1 MGFNWAG
8 KNVLITGGASCI
20 ASHLAD
26 SLISRNVHIRAVDN
40 LSSGSLENIK
50 NHLNTKSF
58 EFIEGD
64 LKDGTI
70 CRKAM
75 QDMDIVFHLAADHG
89 GRAYV
94 DRCQAGPASNMLLDG
109 MVFRE
114 AANAKIKKVVFASSG
129 CVYPN
134 HIQTDVSEKLYLK
147 EEMVGPPY
155 NADNM
160 YGWAKLM
167 GELTLKSY
175 CKEYGLKAATCRYFI
190 VYGPRAKEDLSIM
203 AMIAKAFTRQDP
215 FEVWGDGEQL
225 RNWTYVQD
233 IVDGT
238 ILAAEKIDDGTA
250 VNIGTMER
258 LRVID
263 AVQMIIEAFDYK
275 PEILKQLDMPVGPVN
290 RIADN
295 SLAEKLIDWKPKF
308 TLREGLKPTI
318 EWYRANKNVDEVK
331 AILAGGGLLNSH
343 TSVVANSTNV
353 SIPFR

>member
-1 MGFNWAG
+1 MGFAWAG

-20 ASHLAD
+20 ASHLVDA
-26 SLISRNVHIRAVDN
+26 LMPRNVHIRAVDN
-40 LSSGSLENIK
+40 LSSGSLDNIK
-50 NHLNTKSF
+50 SHLNNKSF
-58 EFIEGD
+58 EFIEAD
-64 LKDGTI
+64 LKEGMV
-70 CRKAM
+70 CRNSMK
-75 QDMDIVFHLAADHG
+75 DIDIVFHLAADHG

-94 DRCQAGPASNMLLDG
+94 DRCQSGPASNMLLDG
-109 MVFRE
+109 VVFRE
-114 AANAKIKKVVFASSG
+114 AAKAKVKKVIFASSG

-134 HIQTDVSEKLYLK
+134 HIQTNINEKLYLK
-147 EEMVGPPY
+147 EDMVGPPY

-167 GELTLKSY
+167 GELTLKAY
-175 CKEYGLKAATCRYFI
+175 CKEFGLKAASCRYFI

-233 IVDGT
+233 IVEGT

-250 VNIGTMER
+250 VNIGTTER
-258 LRVID
+258 LRVLD
-263 AVQMIIEAFDYK
+263 AAQMIIESFGYK

-295 SLAEKLIDWKPKF
+295 SLAKELLGWTPKF
-308 TLREGLKPTI
+308 TLQQGLKPTI
-318 EWYRANKNVDEVK
+318 DWYRANKDVDQVK
-331 AILAGGGLLNSH
+331 KLLAAGGLFKPQ
-343 TSVVANSTNV
+343 TSDPSREKISV
-353 SIPFR
+353 

>member
-1 MGFNWAG
+1 MGFAWTG

-20 ASHLAD
+20 ASTLVD
-26 SLISRNVHIRAVDN
+26 TLINRGVHIRAVDN
-40 LSSGSLENIK
+40 LSSGSLANIK
-50 NHLNTKSF
+50 AHLNKQSF
-58 EFIEGD
+58 QFIEGD
-64 LKDGTI
+64 LKEGTV
-70 CRKAM
+70 CRDAM
-75 QDMDIVFHLAADHG
+75 KDIDIVFHLAADHG

-94 DRCQAGPASNMLLDG
+94 DRCQSGPAANLLLDG
-109 MVFRE
+109 VVFRE
-114 AANAKIKKVVFASSG
+114 AAKARVKKVVFASSG

-134 HIQTDVSEKLYLK
+134 QIQTDINEKLYLK

-167 GELTLKSY
+167 GELTLKAY
-175 CKEYGLKAATCRYFI
+175 CKEFGLKGASCRYFI

-203 AMIAKAFTRQDP
+203 AMIAKAFIRQDP

-250 VNIGTMER
+250 INIGTTER

-263 AVQMIIEAFDYK
+263 AVQMITEHFNYK
-275 PEILKQLDMPVGPVN
+275 PQIAKKLDMPIGPVN

-295 SLAEKLIDWKPKF
+295 SLAAKLLGWKPQF
-308 TLREGLKPTI
+308 TLKEGLKPTI
-318 EWYRANKNVDEVK
+318 DWYRINKKVEEVK
-331 AILAGGGLLNSH
+331 KLIDSGGLLNPQ
-343 TSVVANSTNV
+343 TSRQDKEKISV
-353 SIPFR
+353 